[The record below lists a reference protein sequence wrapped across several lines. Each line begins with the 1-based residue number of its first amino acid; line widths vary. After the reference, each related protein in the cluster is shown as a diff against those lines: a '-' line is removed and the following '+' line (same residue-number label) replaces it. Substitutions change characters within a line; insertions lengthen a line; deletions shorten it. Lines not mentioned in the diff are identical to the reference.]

1 MLDTLRRAFA
11 ASSADVVAESRSD
24 ARNDLRTDSRHHSH
38 NDSRYG
44 SSDFADSQSPWGTA
58 SNDALLG
65 VLDEMDYGVML
76 MDAGRRILHANQ
88 LARREISLRVAV
100 RCEADTLYAALP
112 EQDAELV
119 NSLRAAARGQRS
131 MAEFGA
137 GVQTLTLAFVPQSR
151 LAAPQSRP
159 AFGVLVTFGKRHF
172 GDNLALQCYALARKL
187 THGEHGVLQA
197 LCAGLSAED
206 IARQNGVYLSTVRS
220 QISSIRA
227 KTGAT
232 SMRQLVQRV
241 AALPPMMSALRGT
254 ALQ

>member
-11 ASSADVVAESRSD
+11 ASSAEADSYA
-24 ARNDLRTDSRHHSH
+24 DSR

-44 SSDFADSQSPWGTA
+44 VADFADSQSPLSAA
-58 SNDALLG
+58 SNEALLG

-76 MDAGRRILHANQ
+76 MDAGCRIVHANH
-88 LARREISLRVAV
+88 LARREMALRLAV
-100 RCEADTLYAALP
+100 RCDADTLRAALP
-112 EQDAELV
+112 TQEAELAS
-119 NSLRAAARGQRS
+119 SLRAAARGQRR

-137 GVQTLTLAFVPQSR
+137 AAQALTLAFVPQMQQPR
-151 LAAPQSRP
+151 MAMPHGGY

-187 THGEHGVLQA
+187 THGEHGVLQG

-206 IARQNGVYLSTVRS
+206 IARQNGVCLSTVRS
-220 QISSIRA
+220 QISHIRA

-232 SMRQLVQRV
+232 SVRQLVQRV
-241 AALPPMMSALRGT
+241 AALPPMMSALRGA